1 MAFGKV
7 KNSEEVVTSF
17 KQYIGVAPMKVIAV
31 NPSKDELSAI
41 YGTEIKYEPT
51 YLGETEV
58 DTPKGKAKVAQ
69 LRVDFILKSDPE
81 EKDTKDIN
89 LITKVSLFL
98 TDSPRY
104 TRNMDKVEVINVYG
118 ESAYLDLDSIKN
130 KTLPSNM
137 AWFNTTGMKVA
148 LNGEVALTEFLRSYL
163 GISFRTFKD
172 NSTNSWKEID
182 NVKEAE
188 CQLSNAR
195 SLFNNIAELRQAINL
210 APNNLI
216 KVMIGVKNVDGKSYQ
231 DVYNRLFLK
240 YGNRSIE
247 SFNKSLAEAREY
259 SAYPN
264 TEFKVVK
271 GLEVYDVEATDFT
284 KVEDTNTDPF
294 AAPTSESSDSDLPF

>member
-7 KNSEEVVTSF
+7 RKSEEVVTSF
-17 KQYIGVAPMKVIAV
+17 KQYIGVAPMRVIAV
-31 NPSKDELSAI
+31 NPTKEELSEI
-41 YGTEIKYEPT
+41 YGSEVKYEPT
-51 YLGETEV
+51 YLSETEV
-58 DTPKGKAKVAQ
+58 DTPKGKIKVNQ
-69 LRVDFILKSDPE
+69 LRLDFILKTDPE

-89 LITKVSLFL
+89 FITKVSLFL

-104 TRNMDKVEVINVYG
+104 TRNKDKVEVINVYG
-118 ESAYLDLDSIKN
+118 ESAYLDLNSIKN

-137 AWFNTTGMKVA
+137 SWFNTTGMKVA

-172 NSTNSWKEID
+172 NSTNEWKEID

-188 CQLSNAR
+188 CQLSNAKN
-195 SLFNNIAELRQAINL
+195 LFNSVAELRQALNL
-210 APNNLI
+210 APNNFI
-216 KVMIGVKNVDGKSYQ
+216 KVMIGVKNVEGKFYQ
-231 DVYNRLFLK
+231 DVYSRLFLK

-247 SFNKSLAEAREY
+247 AFAKSLAEAREY

-284 KVEDTNTDPF
+284 KIEDTNTDPF
-294 AAPTSESSDSDLPF
+294 TAPTNESSDSDLPF